1 MQENNIEN
9 NNIQKIATNLI
20 KISEIS
26 PDCSNIIIDSYIPF
40 IIKKNMIDNI
50 LDICVSVDEDGF
62 KRIDYATK
70 IMATEFSICNQAT
83 NIDLSEEDSLTAY
96 DNLKKS
102 GAIKYIMDNI
112 DIKEISFIESCVNEK
127 IKEMYI
133 VDNSIQAVISK
144 VLNKLIEKIP
154 DSKEINKMIPR
165 IGRELAKI
173 SPETLELLKTINK
186 K

>member
-1 MQENNIEN
+1 MSEQ
-9 NNIQKIATNLI
+9 NLI
-20 KISEIS
+20 KISEIK
-26 PDCSNIIIDSYIPF
+26 DNFSNIQINPYIPF
-40 IIKKNMIDNI
+40 VIKKNMIDNI
-50 LDICVSVDEDGF
+50 LDICVSIDEDGF

-173 SPETLELLKTINK
+173 SPETLELLKNVNK